1 MRKKNILAIFAVA
14 IMAVPALYSCHKEE
28 QPQPEAPAVEQT
40 SEGAYIL
47 TVQAVKEVPTKAL
60 SEAADG
66 KTIHFY
72 WSAED
77 IVSVYKGEELLGSMT
92 PVPSSGNETTLSG
105 ELSSLPELG
114 DVLTLV
120 LSRED
125 YSTQLGTLEYIAG
138 NCNYAVASITV
149 NYILE
154 KTVTTTEARFQNRQA
169 IVKYALQNAD
179 GEALSA
185 SQLLVGVDGG
195 HAFYTVNPVEA
206 VSEMYVALPA
216 FADKEVS
223 LSARVGNDIY
233 DLSTSGITF
242 DGGLF
247 YRITAGLE
255 KQALSGISVSGLGE
269 SGLDYFYGGAPASAA
284 R

>member
-1 MRKKNILAIFAVA
+1 MCKKDLLEIFAVA
-14 IMAVPALYSCHKEE
+14 IMAVPALYSCKKEE
-28 QPQPEAPAVEQT
+28 QPQPEAPVEQISGGT
-40 SEGAYIL
+40 YTL
-47 TVQAVKEVPTKAL
+47 TVQAVKDVPTKAL
-60 SEAADG
+60 SEAVDG

-77 IVSVYKGEELLGSMT
+77 IVSVYRGEELLGTLT
-92 PVPSSGNETTLSG
+92 PAPSSSNATTLNG
-105 ELSSLPELG
+105 ELSSLPEVE

-120 LSRED
+120 LCRED
-125 YSTQLGTLEYIAG
+125 YSTQLGTLAYIAG

-149 NYILE
+149 NKVVNNLVI
-154 KTVTTTEARFQNRQA
+154 TTDAQFQSRQA
-169 IVKYALQNAD
+169 IVKYALQNAA

-185 SQLLVGVDGG
+185 SQLLVGVDDG
-195 HAFYTVNPVEA
+195 HAFYTVNPAEA

-216 FADKEVS
+216 FSDKEVS
-223 LSARVGNDIY
+223 LSARVGSDVY

-242 DGGLF
+242 DSGLF

-255 KQALSGISVSGLGE
+255 KQVVGSISVSGLGDT
-269 SGLDYFYGGAPASAA
+269 GLDYFYGGAPASVA